1 MLLILNKRKGKKINK
16 RKPKIKNKTHAEI
29 EKQKDLTKSKL
40 NRFYVTIK
48 LGINM
53 VIFQQQISG
62 KSFSISTRCE
72 ITLTG
77 ERLDILIFIEPFD
90 TQ

>member
-1 MLLILNKRKGKKINK
+1 MLQ
-16 RKPKIKNKTHAEI
+16 KNSA
-29 EKQKDLTKSKL
+29 KSKL

-48 LGINM
+48 LGLNM
-53 VIFQQQISG
+53 VIFQQRIIWEELFQIND
-62 KSFSISTRCE
+62 TW

-77 ERLDILIFIEPFD
+77 ERSDILIFIEPFD